1 MNGEVELR
9 LINDRVD
16 VGGHVKVTVAVPAET
31 VTANWCVELR
41 CQVHSAS
48 PAQVVVAT
56 AVVPSPPSPTQI
68 AIPDT
73 GPVTHDGVSLQVSWS
88 VAVVDD
94 SGTTR
99 AETPVVITPRGG
111 VALWLQRHAPPP
123 A

>member
-1 MNGEVELR
+1 VNGEVELR
-9 LINDRVD
+9 LVNDRVD
-16 VGGHVKVTVAVPAET
+16 VGGHVKVTVVAPTEMA
-31 VTANWCVELR
+31 TANWRVALR

-48 PAQVVVAT
+48 PADVVVAT
-56 AVVPSPPSPTQI
+56 AAIPSPSSPTQLPV
-68 AIPDT
+68 PDT
-73 GPVTHDGVSLQVSWS
+73 GPVTRDGVTMQVSWS

-94 SGTTR
+94 TGATR